1 MILEKTETTVTM
13 ASLEVSVDASAITMD
28 TANDASMEDTAASA
42 SASHPEEA
50 ELSSEEEEDEETENI
65 PQNGSSRSSKNK
77 TANRKQH
84 HVPKIFQDS
93 ITVLIPI
100 DVRAD
105 LKIAIQKTRQKRIQS
120 IQKRFP
126 SLKKEANKP
135 QEEGN
140 EELAEDAED
149 DKDEP
154 QDQKTKKNRQQK
166 NKPAHV
172 PQRERYGSV
181 LDYLEAKYVKGV
193 MLGDEE
199 DEEENIDDA
208 SEGQGSIYSKGSFLD
223 DTDLQRDVAEQFMAN
238 TTLTKLELEEDDADF
253 FVNVGNLEVED
264 NDYGDHYDPLQ
275 DKDTQGTKKR
285 KKAQSASQST
295 PTKKV
300 KKKKSE
306 GGPGSVKSKKSTSSS
321 TSTKKN
327 ATASVSNKGEKEETG
342 TDDAEMSAKK
352 HKAKLDGIHKKL
364 VGMIKKMSTLDL
376 PRRKTKLKVAL
387 TCPANK
393 KPGDDLTFT

>member
-1 MILEKTETTVTM
+1 VIQEKRETTTTM
-13 ASLEVSVDASAITMD
+13 ASLEVSVDASEITMD
-28 TANDASMEDTAASA
+28 GANDVSMDDAAA

-105 LKIAIQKTRQKRIQS
+105 LKIAIQKTRQKRIQT

-126 SLKKEANKP
+126 SLKKEANKS

-154 QDQKTKKNRQQK
+154 QDQKIKKNRQQK
-166 NKPAHV
+166 NKPTNG

-181 LDYLEAKYVKGV
+181 MDYLEAKYVKGV
-193 MLGDEE
+193 MLGDE

-223 DTDLQRDVAEQFMAN
+223 DTDLQRDVAEQVMAN

-285 KKAQSASQST
+285 KKSQSASPST
-295 PTKKV
+295 ATNKV
-300 KKKKSE
+300 KKKKTE
-306 GGPGSVKSKKSTSSS
+306 GGPDSVKSKKSTSSS

-327 ATASVSNKGEKEETG
+327 ATASVSSKGEKEETG
-342 TDDAEMSAKK
+342 TDDQEISAKK
-352 HKAKLDGIHKKL
+352 QKAKLDGIHKKL
-364 VGMIKKMSTLDL
+364 VGMIKKMSALDL

>member
-1 MILEKTETTVTM
+1 VTQEKRETTTTM
-13 ASLEVSVDASAITMD
+13 TSLEVSVDDASGITMD
-28 TANDASMEDTAASA
+28 GANDVSMEDTAASA
-42 SASHPEEA
+42 SQPEEV
-50 ELSSEEEEDEETENI
+50 ELSSEGEEDEEAENI
-65 PQNGSSRSSKNK
+65 PQNGSSTSSKSK
-77 TANRKQH
+77 LANRKQH

-120 IQKRFP
+120 IQKRYP
-126 SLKKEANKP
+126 SLKKEVNKS

-140 EELAEDAED
+140 EGLAEDAED

-166 NKPAHV
+166 NKPTNG

-181 LDYLEAKYVKGV
+181 MDYLEAKYVRGV
-193 MLGDEE
+193 MLE
-199 DEEENIDDA
+199 DEDEGENIDDA

-223 DTDLQRDVAEQFMAN
+223 DTDLQRDVAEQVMAN

-253 FVNVGNLEVED
+253 FVNVGNLEVEE

-285 KKAQSASQST
+285 KKSQSASPST
-295 PTKKV
+295 QAKKV
-300 KKKKSE
+300 KKKKTE
-306 GGPGSVKSKKSTSSS
+306 GGSDSVKSKKSTSSS

-327 ATASVSNKGEKEETG
+327 VPFSVSSKGEKEEKGTG
-342 TDDAEMSAKK
+342 DQEISAKK
-352 HKAKLDGIHKKL
+352 QKAKLDGIHKRL
-364 VGMIKKMSTLDL
+364 VGMIKKMSALDL
-376 PRRKTKLKVAL
+376 PRKKTKLKVAL